1 MCLRVCLFVFV
12 FLECQEQSAQ
22 GKHEKNGEN
31 FAAKCEKTRTRFRA
45 AVVVLCSHNVRNVAQ
60 CVTTCKKKMRAHAI
74 YFRAPYFRP
83 ALTAYSANASDTR
96 ECASLIDASALCF
109 SMSDSKRFPAAS

>member
-1 MCLRVCLFVFV
+1 MCLRVRLFVFV

-22 GKHEKNGEN
+22 GKDSQDGEK

-74 YFRAPYFRP
+74 YFRTPYFRP
-83 ALTAYSANASDTR
+83 ALAAYSAKASDTR
-96 ECASLIDASALCF
+96 ECAKLIDAKALCF
-109 SMSDSKRFPAAS
+109 STSERRRPPAA